1 MCQIMQPE
9 ARRLFSCDGIML
21 RPSRPI
27 RAALLICLVTC
38 LIHAGPQAFALP
50 DSPTVEELFSSRVLP
65 EPLVSFGSEPTA
77 ANNQTL
83 AVALKAFEKKI
94 VADDFSVLDTILL

>member
-1 MCQIMQPE
+1 
-9 ARRLFSCDGIML
+9 
-21 RPSRPI
+21 
-27 RAALLICLVTC
+27 
-38 LIHAGPQAFALP
+38 
-50 DSPTVEELFSSRVLP
+50 
-65 EPLVSFGSEPTA
+65 VSFGSEPTA